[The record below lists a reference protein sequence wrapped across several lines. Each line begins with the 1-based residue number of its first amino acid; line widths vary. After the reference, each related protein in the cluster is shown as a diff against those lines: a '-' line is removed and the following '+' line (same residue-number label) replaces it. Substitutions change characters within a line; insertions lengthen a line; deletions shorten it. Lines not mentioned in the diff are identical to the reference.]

1 MDEIDVYE
9 KMSAI
14 AETPQFSMIFGT
26 ENEQS
31 RLIAEHKNWLKE
43 IKRPL
48 WKEKSRKF
56 PEPRYSRPDG
66 RTSSACLM
74 TSTSSPCRST
84 SLMGTR
90 YTPSKKTTPRAEKTK
105 MKWRDGQYRRH

>member
-31 RLIAEHKNWLKE
+31 RLIAEHML
-43 IKRPL
+43 RVL
-48 WKEKSRKF
+48 
-56 PEPRYSRPDG
+56 
-66 RTSSACLM
+66 
-74 TSTSSPCRST
+74 
-84 SLMGTR
+84 
-90 YTPSKKTTPRAEKTK
+90 PSKPRA
-105 MKWRDGQYRRH
+105 RF

>member
-31 RLIAEHKNWLKE
+31 RLIAEHNLCK
-43 IKRPL
+43 
-48 WKEKSRKF
+48 
-56 PEPRYSRPDG
+56 
-66 RTSSACLM
+66 
-74 TSTSSPCRST
+74 
-84 SLMGTR
+84 
-90 YTPSKKTTPRAEKTK
+90 
-105 MKWRDGQYRRH
+105 

>member
-31 RLIAEHKNWLKE
+31 RLIAEHIL
-43 IKRPL
+43 L
-48 WKEKSRKF
+48 L
-56 PEPRYSRPDG
+56 
-66 RTSSACLM
+66 SSAAPFIAFNC
-74 TSTSSPCRST
+74 
-84 SLMGTR
+84 SLVATR
-90 YTPSKKTTPRAEKTK
+90 
-105 MKWRDGQYRRH
+105 Q